1 MTSAPPASC
10 SKRTPRRSSARRCRW
25 TCSTASRATPSTCIA
40 RDGWSAW
47 SPTVAISTSRCGW
60 TSRCSRKR
68 PCCRK
73 AARAEPGSRTM
84 SMVER
89 RVVVPLGR
97 LEEKRGAER
106 FEMEVPVS
114 VDGAG
119 AGVTRDV
126 SVSGMSFTSREAY
139 AEGQRLEITVDYLL
153 DGHNYPLRCEAI
165 VVRCEA
171 EGGGY
176 AIGVRLATAFLD

>member
-1 MTSAPPASC
+1 
-10 SKRTPRRSSARRCRW
+10 
-25 TCSTASRATPSTCIA
+25 
-40 RDGWSAW
+40 
-47 SPTVAISTSRCGW
+47 
-60 TSRCSRKR
+60 
-68 PCCRK
+68 
-73 AARAEPGSRTM
+73 M

-114 VDGAG
+114 VDGTG

-139 AEGQRLEITVDYLL
+139 PEGQRLEITVDYLL

-165 VVRCEA
+165 VVRCDA
-171 EGGGY
+171 EGGGFT
-176 AIGVRLATAFLD
+176 IGVRLATAFLD